1 MDFNKRTSYVAKSGW
16 VKEIN
21 KGGEVPWVYQ
31 QWGAFVMSKETRRA
45 LEPSRVGAMEKGP
58 PDRRRS
64 CRGPSEVLEQGARKK

>member
-31 QWGAFVMSKETRRA
+31 QWEAFM
-45 LEPSRVGAMEKGP
+45 M
-58 PDRRRS
+58 
-64 CRGPSEVLEQGARKK
+64 